1 MARVVGVISGKGGVG
16 KTVVAINTAAAL
28 QKYYGMKVLLVDCN
42 ITTSHIGLYLGI
54 YSTPVTLNDALKGHI
69 GIEKTIYEHPSG
81 INVIP
86 ASLKL
91 EDLKD
96 MDWHVVKERLVDIL
110 DKYDFILLDSSPGF
124 NRESLITLEASQ
136 EALMV
141 TNPIVHTV
149 ADLIKCRQLCEELH
163 VKPLGI
169 VVNMIR
175 GKKYELAKQEVE
187 QMADI
192 PIIASIPYSEAI
204 MESIISKK
212 PAVDLSH
219 KIGAHFRRI
228 ADFLVSGTVAEENGF
243 LEKLRKIFRPLSTTS
258 KSHRSTNPQL

>member
-28 QKYYGMKVLLVDCN
+28 QKYFGKKVLLVDCN

-54 YSTPVTLNDALKGHI
+54 YSTPVTLNDALKGNI
-69 GIEKTIYEHPSG
+69 PLEKTVYEHPSG
-81 INVIP
+81 IHVIP

-91 EDLKD
+91 QDLKD
-96 MDWHVVKERLVDIL
+96 VDWHVVKEKMQPML
-110 DKYDFILLDSSPGF
+110 DSYDFIILDSSPGF

-149 ADLIKCRQLCEELH
+149 ADLIKCRQLCEETG
-163 VKPLGI
+163 VRPLGI
-169 VVNMIR
+169 VLNAVR
-175 GKKYELAKQEVE
+175 GKKYEISKAEVE
-187 QMADI
+187 QMAEMPVI
-192 PIIASIPYSEAI
+192 VSIPYSSAI

-212 PAVDLSH
+212 PAVGYSRSAGRYFMH
-219 KIGAHFRRI
+219 VSR
-228 ADFLVSGTVAEENGF
+228 FLIDGMITEEKGF
-243 LEKLRKIFRPLSTTS
+243 LSGLKRIFKL
-258 KSHRSTNPQL
+258 